1 MPETATT
8 LGALISLG
16 AEQMRLADIPEPRRH
31 ALRIWSDLAG
41 AEIADGVLGGDRI
54 VEPDAAGRFELAVAR
69 RVRGEPLAHVTG
81 IAGFRR
87 LALAVDGRVLIPRP
101 ETEGLVDLILE
112 RVSTGR
118 IADVGTGTGCL
129 ALSLAQEGG
138 FSEVVGVDRS
148 PDALAVA
155 RLNQSITGLP
165 VNLVRGDLCRPLR
178 PDAFDALISNP
189 PYLTEAEYGALDPS
203 VRDWEPAAALVSGA
217 DGMTATVRLLDEARY
232 VVRPGGWLV
241 LEVDCSRAAMA
252 AAQASALGWLEVTV
266 HMDLFGRERYL
277 LAQRSD
283 TR

>member
-16 AEQMRLADIPEPRRH
+16 AEQLRSADIPDSRQH

-41 AEIADGVLGGDRI
+41 AELADGVLGGDRI
-54 VEPDAAGRFELAVAR
+54 VEPDAAGRFDMAVAR

-112 RVSTGR
+112 RVSSGR
-118 IADVGTGTGCL
+118 IADVGTGSGCL

-148 PDALAVA
+148 ADALAVA
-155 RLNQSITGLP
+155 RLNQSATGLP
-165 VNLVRGDLCRPLR
+165 VNLVCGDLCRPLR
-178 PDAFDALISNP
+178 PAAFDALISNP

-217 DGMTATVRLLDEARY
+217 DGMTATVRLLQEARD
-232 VVRPGGWLV
+232 VLCPGGWLV
-241 LEVDCSRAAMA
+241 LEVDSSRASMA
-252 AAQASALGWLEVTV
+252 AAQASALGWLEVSV

-277 LAQRSD
+277 LAQRSN

>member
-8 LGALISLG
+8 LGALIFRG
-16 AEQMRLADIPEPRRH
+16 AEQLRSADIPDPRQH

-41 AEIADGVLGGDRI
+41 AELADVVLGGDRE
-54 VEPDAAGRFELAVAR
+54 VELDAADRFELAIAR
-69 RVRGEPLAHVTG
+69 RVRGEPLSHVTG

-87 LALAVDGRVLIPRP
+87 LALAVDSRVLIPRP

-112 RVSTGR
+112 RARSGR
-118 IADVGTGTGCL
+118 IADLGTGSGCL

-148 PDALAVA
+148 GDALAVA
-155 RLNQSITGLP
+155 RLNQRVTGLP
-165 VNLVRGDLCRPLR
+165 VNLVSGDLCRPLR

-189 PYLTEAEYGALDPS
+189 PYLTEAEYAALDPA
-203 VRDWEPAAALVSGA
+203 VRDWEPEGALVSGA
-217 DGMTATVRLLDEARY
+217 DGMTATVRLLHEARD
-232 VVRPGGWLV
+232 VLRPGGWLA
-241 LEVDCSRAAMA
+241 LEVDCSRAAVA

-277 LAQRSD
+277 LAQRSN